1 MKNADSEKGNKISAI
16 EIENL
21 TKDFRVGMRGVKLR
35 AVDDVS
41 FFVNPGEIFGLLGP
55 NGSGKSTTLKIILGL
70 LRPTSGECRI
80 FGKKSSDI
88 SVRSRIG
95 FLPEAPYF
103 YGYLTGRELV
113 KYYARMSGVP
123 AQKIEEATEDALAL
137 TGMTAAAARRVK
149 TYSKGM
155 LQRIG
160 VAQAV
165 VHNPDLVILDEPI
178 NGLDPQ
184 GIVEVRAVIETL
196 NKEQGITF
204 VISSH
209 ILEELSK
216 IATKYGIIHNGVLL
230 QEMTR
235 EQLMENCGEY
245 IELRTPD
252 TKLACTV
259 IESIGIAKY
268 KVVDAE
274 TIQIYE
280 QLQESGNIA
289 LRLAENKIVIKGIV
303 VKNEALE
310 DYYLKLTGGAAN
322 A

>member
-1 MKNADSEKGNKISAI
+1 MMKNADSEKENKISAI

-35 AVDDVS
+35 AVDNVS

-165 VHNPDLVILDEPI
+165 VHNPDLVILDEPTAGI
-178 NGLDPQ
+178 DPIGSAEIGDAIRTMKSRGKTVVLCSHLLGQIEELCDRVAIMNRGKLSVAGTLD
-184 GIVEVRAVIETL
+184 EVLTQRDKQLAVIGNGTPL
-196 NKEQGITF
+196 TP
-204 VISSH
+204 
-209 ILEELSK
+209 ELCSELRER
-216 IATKYGIIHNGVLL
+216 YGIRIERVSQPRISLEKYFL
-230 QEMTR
+230 
-235 EQLMENCGEY
+235 EN
-245 IELRTPD
+245 
-252 TKLACTV
+252 
-259 IESIGIAKY
+259 
-268 KVVDAE
+268 
-274 TIQIYE
+274 
-280 QLQESGNIA
+280 
-289 LRLAENKIVIKGIV
+289 
-303 VKNEALE
+303 
-310 DYYLKLTGGAAN
+310 LKK
-322 A
+322 

>member
-1 MKNADSEKGNKISAI
+1 MDKADLERGKFPAI

-41 FFVNPGEIFGLLGP
+41 FSVAQGEVFGLLGP

-70 LRPTSGECRI
+70 LHPTSGECRI

-123 AQKIEEATEDALAL
+123 AGKIEEATEDALAL
-137 TGMTAAAARRVK
+137 TGMTAAASRRVK

-165 VHNPDLVILDEPI
+165 VHNPDLVILDEPTAGI
-178 NGLDPQ
+178 DPI
-184 GIVEVRAVIETL
+184 GSAEIGEAIRTMKSRGKTVVL
-196 NKEQGITF
+196 C
-204 VISSH
+204 SH
-209 ILEELSK
+209 LLGQIEELCDRVAIMNRGK
-216 IATKYGIIHNGVLL
+216 LAVAGTLDEVLTQRDRQLAVFGAGTPLTPKLIA
-230 QEMTR
+230 
-235 EQLMENCGEY
+235 
-245 IELRTPD
+245 ELRERYGLNIEDVSQPRISLERYFLENL
-252 TKLACTV
+252 KKQPCT
-259 IESIGIAKY
+259 
-268 KVVDAE
+268 
-274 TIQIYE
+274 E
-280 QLQESGNIA
+280 QE
-289 LRLAENKIVIKGIV
+289 K
-303 VKNEALE
+303 
-310 DYYLKLTGGAAN
+310 
-322 A
+322 

>member
-35 AVDDVS
+35 AVDNVS

-137 TGMTAAAARRVK
+137 AGMTAAAARRVK

-165 VHNPDLVILDEPI
+165 VHNPDLVILDEPTAGI
-178 NGLDPQ
+178 DPIGSAEIGDAIRTMKSRGKTVVLCSHLLGQIEELCDRVAIMNRGKLSVAGTLD
-184 GIVEVRAVIETL
+184 EVLTQRDKQLAVIGNGTPL
-196 NKEQGITF
+196 TP
-204 VISSH
+204 
-209 ILEELSK
+209 ELCSELRER
-216 IATKYGIIHNGVLL
+216 YGIRIERVSLPRISL
-230 QEMTR
+230 EKYF
-235 EQLMENCGEY
+235 LEN
-245 IELRTPD
+245 
-252 TKLACTV
+252 
-259 IESIGIAKY
+259 
-268 KVVDAE
+268 
-274 TIQIYE
+274 
-280 QLQESGNIA
+280 
-289 LRLAENKIVIKGIV
+289 
-303 VKNEALE
+303 
-310 DYYLKLTGGAAN
+310 LKK
-322 A
+322 

>member
-1 MKNADSEKGNKISAI
+1 MKSTNSGKENKIPAI

-35 AVDDVS
+35 AVDNVTFS
-41 FFVNPGEIFGLLGP
+41 VNSGEIFGLLGP

-123 AQKIEEATEDALAL
+123 DQKIEDATEDALAL

-165 VHNPDLVILDEPI
+165 VHNPDLVILDEPTAGI
-178 NGLDPQ
+178 DPIGSAEIGDAIRVMKSRGKTVVLCSHLLGQIEELCDRVAIMNRGKLAVAGTLD
-184 GIVEVRAVIETL
+184 EVLTQRDKQLAVIGPGTPL
-196 NKEQGITF
+196 TP
-204 VISSH
+204 
-209 ILEELSK
+209 ELC
-216 IATKYGIIHNGVLL
+216 AELRERYGI
-230 QEMTR
+230 
-235 EQLMENCGEY
+235 Y
-245 IELRTPD
+245 IEDVSQPRISL
-252 TKLACTV
+252 
-259 IESIGIAKY
+259 EKY
-268 KVVDAE
+268 F
-274 TIQIYE
+274 
-280 QLQESGNIA
+280 L
-289 LRLAENKIVIKGIV
+289 
-303 VKNEALE
+303 KN
-310 DYYLKLTGGAAN
+310 LKK
-322 A
+322 

>member
-35 AVDDVS
+35 AVDNVS

-165 VHNPDLVILDEPI
+165 VHNPDLVILDEPTAGI
-178 NGLDPQ
+178 DPIGSAEIGDAIRTMKSRGKTVVLCSHLLGQIEELCDRVAIMNRGKLSVAGTLD
-184 GIVEVRAVIETL
+184 EVLTQRDKQLAVIGNGTPL
-196 NKEQGITF
+196 TP
-204 VISSH
+204 
-209 ILEELSK
+209 ELCSELRER
-216 IATKYGIIHNGVLL
+216 YGIRIERVSQPRISLEKYFL
-230 QEMTR
+230 
-235 EQLMENCGEY
+235 EN
-245 IELRTPD
+245 
-252 TKLACTV
+252 
-259 IESIGIAKY
+259 
-268 KVVDAE
+268 
-274 TIQIYE
+274 
-280 QLQESGNIA
+280 
-289 LRLAENKIVIKGIV
+289 
-303 VKNEALE
+303 
-310 DYYLKLTGGAAN
+310 LKK
-322 A
+322 

>member
-35 AVDDVS
+35 AVDNVS

-165 VHNPDLVILDEPI
+165 VHNPDLVILDEPTAGI
-178 NGLDPQ
+178 DPIGSAEIGDAIRTMKSRGKTVVLCSHLLGQIEELCDRVAIMNRGKLSVAGTLD
-184 GIVEVRAVIETL
+184 EVLTQRDKQLAVIGNGTPL
-196 NKEQGITF
+196 TP
-204 VISSH
+204 
-209 ILEELSK
+209 ELCSELRER
-216 IATKYGIIHNGVLL
+216 YGIRIECVSQPRISLEKYFL
-230 QEMTR
+230 
-235 EQLMENCGEY
+235 EN
-245 IELRTPD
+245 
-252 TKLACTV
+252 
-259 IESIGIAKY
+259 
-268 KVVDAE
+268 
-274 TIQIYE
+274 
-280 QLQESGNIA
+280 
-289 LRLAENKIVIKGIV
+289 
-303 VKNEALE
+303 
-310 DYYLKLTGGAAN
+310 LKK
-322 A
+322 

>member
-165 VHNPDLVILDEPI
+165 VHNPDLVILDEPTAGI
-178 NGLDPQ
+178 DPIGSAEIGDAIRTMKSRGKTVVLCSHLLGQIEELCDRVAIMNRGKLSVAGTLD
-184 GIVEVRAVIETL
+184 EVLTQRDKQLAVIGNGTPL
-196 NKEQGITF
+196 TP
-204 VISSH
+204 
-209 ILEELSK
+209 ELCSELQER
-216 IATKYGIIHNGVLL
+216 YGIRIERVSQPRISLEKYFL
-230 QEMTR
+230 
-235 EQLMENCGEY
+235 EN
-245 IELRTPD
+245 
-252 TKLACTV
+252 
-259 IESIGIAKY
+259 
-268 KVVDAE
+268 
-274 TIQIYE
+274 
-280 QLQESGNIA
+280 
-289 LRLAENKIVIKGIV
+289 
-303 VKNEALE
+303 
-310 DYYLKLTGGAAN
+310 LKK
-322 A
+322 

>member
-35 AVDDVS
+35 AVDNVS

-165 VHNPDLVILDEPI
+165 VHNPDLVILDEPTAGI
-178 NGLDPQ
+178 DPIGSAEIGDAIRTMKSRGKTVVLCSHLLGQIEELCDRVAIMNRGKLSVAGTLD
-184 GIVEVRAVIETL
+184 EVLTQRDKQLAVIGNGTPL
-196 NKEQGITF
+196 TP
-204 VISSH
+204 
-209 ILEELSK
+209 ELCSELWER
-216 IATKYGIIHNGVLL
+216 YGIRIERVSQPRISLEKYFL
-230 QEMTR
+230 
-235 EQLMENCGEY
+235 EN
-245 IELRTPD
+245 
-252 TKLACTV
+252 
-259 IESIGIAKY
+259 
-268 KVVDAE
+268 
-274 TIQIYE
+274 
-280 QLQESGNIA
+280 
-289 LRLAENKIVIKGIV
+289 
-303 VKNEALE
+303 
-310 DYYLKLTGGAAN
+310 LKK
-322 A
+322 

>member
-1 MKNADSEKGNKISAI
+1 MEYLLTTEHLSKQYGKQKAVNSVSMHVKKGEIYGLIGRNGAGKTTILKMLSGLAAPTEGTISLFGKDEKESKALRGRVGTL
-16 EIENL
+16 IENPGIYANMSAYENL
-21 TKDFRVGMRGVKLR
+21 KMKCLAMGVPVKETINELLKTVGLE
-35 AVDDVS
+35 
-41 FFVNPGEIFGLLGP
+41 N
-55 NGSGKSTTLKIILGL
+55 T
-70 LRPTSGECRI
+70 
-80 FGKKSSDI
+80 GKKH
-88 SVRSRIG
+88 
-95 FLPEAPYF
+95 
-103 YGYLTGRELV
+103 V
-113 KYYARMSGVP
+113 KKFSLGMKQRLG
-123 AQKIEEATEDALAL
+123 IALAL
-137 TGMTAAAARRVK
+137 VG
-149 TYSKGM
+149 
-155 LQRIG
+155 
-160 VAQAV
+160 
-165 VHNPDLVILDEPI
+165 NPDLVILDEPI

>member
-1 MKNADSEKGNKISAI
+1 MKNADSEKENKISAI

-35 AVDDVS
+35 AVDNVS

-165 VHNPDLVILDEPI
+165 VHNPDLVILDEPTAGI
-178 NGLDPQ
+178 DPIGSAEIGDAIRTMKSRGKTVVLCSHLLGQIEELCDRVAIMNRGKLSVAGTLD
-184 GIVEVRAVIETL
+184 EVLTQRDKQLAVIGNGTPL
-196 NKEQGITF
+196 TP
-204 VISSH
+204 
-209 ILEELSK
+209 ELCSELRER
-216 IATKYGIIHNGVLL
+216 YGIRIERVSQPRISLEKYFL
-230 QEMTR
+230 
-235 EQLMENCGEY
+235 EN
-245 IELRTPD
+245 
-252 TKLACTV
+252 
-259 IESIGIAKY
+259 
-268 KVVDAE
+268 
-274 TIQIYE
+274 
-280 QLQESGNIA
+280 
-289 LRLAENKIVIKGIV
+289 
-303 VKNEALE
+303 
-310 DYYLKLTGGAAN
+310 LKK
-322 A
+322 

>member
-35 AVDDVS
+35 AVDNVS

-155 LQRIG
+155 LS
-160 VAQAV
+160 ASA
-165 VHNPDLVILDEPI
+165 
-178 NGLDPQ
+178 
-184 GIVEVRAVIETL
+184 
-196 NKEQGITF
+196 
-204 VISSH
+204 SH
-209 ILEELSK
+209 K
-216 IATKYGIIHNGVLL
+216 
-230 QEMTR
+230 
-235 EQLMENCGEY
+235 
-245 IELRTPD
+245 P
-252 TKLACTV
+252 
-259 IESIGIAKY
+259 
-268 KVVDAE
+268 
-274 TIQIYE
+274 
-280 QLQESGNIA
+280 
-289 LRLAENKIVIKGIV
+289 
-303 VKNEALE
+303 
-310 DYYLKLTGGAAN
+310 
-322 A
+322 

>member
-1 MKNADSEKGNKISAI
+1 MKSTNSEKENKIPAI

-35 AVDDVS
+35 AVDNVTFS
-41 FFVNPGEIFGLLGP
+41 VNSGEIFGLLGP

-123 AQKIEEATEDALAL
+123 DQKIEDATEDALAL

-165 VHNPDLVILDEPI
+165 VHNPDLVILDEPTAGI
-178 NGLDPQ
+178 DPIGSAEIGDAIRVMKSRGKTVVLCSHLLGQIEELCDRVAIMNRGKLAVAGTLD
-184 GIVEVRAVIETL
+184 EVLTQRDKQLAVIGPGTPL
-196 NKEQGITF
+196 TP
-204 VISSH
+204 
-209 ILEELSK
+209 ELC
-216 IATKYGIIHNGVLL
+216 AELRERYGI
-230 QEMTR
+230 
-235 EQLMENCGEY
+235 Y
-245 IELRTPD
+245 IEDVSQPRISL
-252 TKLACTV
+252 
-259 IESIGIAKY
+259 EKY
-268 KVVDAE
+268 F
-274 TIQIYE
+274 
-280 QLQESGNIA
+280 L
-289 LRLAENKIVIKGIV
+289 
-303 VKNEALE
+303 KN
-310 DYYLKLTGGAAN
+310 LKK
-322 A
+322 

>member
-165 VHNPDLVILDEPI
+165 VHNPDLVILDEPTAGI
-178 NGLDPQ
+178 DPIGSAEIGDAIRTMKSRGKTVVLCSHLLGQIEELCDRVAIMNRGKLSVAGTLD
-184 GIVEVRAVIETL
+184 EVLTQRDKQLAVIGNGTPL
-196 NKEQGITF
+196 TP
-204 VISSH
+204 
-209 ILEELSK
+209 ELCSELRER
-216 IATKYGIIHNGVLL
+216 YGIRVERVSQPRISLEKYFL
-230 QEMTR
+230 
-235 EQLMENCGEY
+235 EN
-245 IELRTPD
+245 
-252 TKLACTV
+252 
-259 IESIGIAKY
+259 
-268 KVVDAE
+268 
-274 TIQIYE
+274 
-280 QLQESGNIA
+280 
-289 LRLAENKIVIKGIV
+289 
-303 VKNEALE
+303 
-310 DYYLKLTGGAAN
+310 LKK
-322 A
+322 

>member
-1 MKNADSEKGNKISAI
+1 MEYL
-16 EIENL
+16 L
-21 TKDFRVGMRGVKLR
+21 TTEHLSKQYGKQK
-35 AVDDVS
+35 AVDG
-41 FFVNPGEIFGLLGP
+41 VNMHVKKGEIYGLIGR
-55 NGSGKSTTLKIILGL
+55 NGAGKTTILKILSGL
-70 LRPTSGECRI
+70 AAPTEGTVSL
-80 FGKKSSDI
+80 FGKDEKESK
-88 SVRSRIG
+88 VLRSRIG
-95 FLPEAPYF
+95 TLIENP
-103 YGYLTGRELV
+103 GV
-113 KYYARMSGVP
+113 YANMSAYENLKMKCLAMGVP
-123 AQKIEEATEDALAL
+123 PKETIKELLKIVGLENTGKKHVKKFSLGMKQRLGIALAL
-137 TGMTAAAARRVK
+137 VG
-149 TYSKGM
+149 
-155 LQRIG
+155 
-160 VAQAV
+160 
-165 VHNPDLVILDEPI
+165 NPDLVILDEPI

-204 VISSH
+204 IISSH

-216 IATKYGIIHNGVLL
+216 IATKYGIIHNGVML

-235 EQLMENCGEY
+235 EQLMEKCGEY

-252 TKLACTV
+252 TKQACTV
-259 IESIGIAKY
+259 IESLGIMKY

-289 LRLAENKIVIKGIV
+289 LRLAENKIVMKGIV

-310 DYYLKLTGGAAN
+310 DYYLKLTGGAVN

>member
-1 MKNADSEKGNKISAI
+1 MEYLLTTEHLSKQYGKQKAVNGVSMHVKKGEIYGLIGRNGAGKTTILKMLSGLAAPTEGTISLFGKDEKESKALRGRVGTL
-16 EIENL
+16 IEN
-21 TKDFRVGMRGVKLR
+21 
-35 AVDDVS
+35 
-41 FFVNPGEIFGLLGP
+41 PGIYANMSAYE
-55 NGSGKSTTLKIILGL
+55 NLKMKCL
-70 LRPTSGECRI
+70 
-80 FGKKSSDI
+80 
-88 SVRSRIG
+88 
-95 FLPEAPYF
+95 A
-103 YGYLTGRELV
+103 
-113 KYYARMSGVP
+113 MGVP
-123 AQKIEEATEDALAL
+123 AKETINELLKTVGLENTGKKHVKKFSLGMKQRLGIALAL
-137 TGMTAAAARRVK
+137 VG
-149 TYSKGM
+149 
-155 LQRIG
+155 
-160 VAQAV
+160 
-165 VHNPDLVILDEPI
+165 NPDLVILDEPI

-184 GIVEVRAVIETL
+184 GIVEVRAVIENL

-280 QLQESGNIA
+280 QLQENGNIA

-310 DYYLKLTGGAAN
+310 DYYLKLTGGAVN

>member
-165 VHNPDLVILDEPI
+165 VHNPDLVILDEPTAGI
-178 NGLDPQ
+178 DPIGSAEIGDAIRTMKSRGKTVVLCSHLLGQIEELCDRVAIMNRGKLSVAGTLD
-184 GIVEVRAVIETL
+184 EVLTQRDKQLAVIGNGTPL
-196 NKEQGITF
+196 TP
-204 VISSH
+204 
-209 ILEELSK
+209 ELCSELRER
-216 IATKYGIIHNGVLL
+216 YGIRIERVSQPRISLEKYFL
-230 QEMTR
+230 
-235 EQLMENCGEY
+235 EN
-245 IELRTPD
+245 
-252 TKLACTV
+252 
-259 IESIGIAKY
+259 
-268 KVVDAE
+268 
-274 TIQIYE
+274 
-280 QLQESGNIA
+280 
-289 LRLAENKIVIKGIV
+289 
-303 VKNEALE
+303 
-310 DYYLKLTGGAAN
+310 LKK
-322 A
+322 

>member
-1 MKNADSEKGNKISAI
+1 MKNADSEKENKISAI

-165 VHNPDLVILDEPI
+165 VHNPDLVILDEPTAGI
-178 NGLDPQ
+178 DPIGSAEIGDAIRTMKSRGKTVVLCSHLLGQIEELCDRVAIMNRGKLSVAGTLD
-184 GIVEVRAVIETL
+184 EVLTQRDKQLAVIGNGTPL
-196 NKEQGITF
+196 TP
-204 VISSH
+204 
-209 ILEELSK
+209 ELCSELRER
-216 IATKYGIIHNGVLL
+216 YGIRIERVSQPRISLEKYFL
-230 QEMTR
+230 
-235 EQLMENCGEY
+235 EN
-245 IELRTPD
+245 
-252 TKLACTV
+252 
-259 IESIGIAKY
+259 
-268 KVVDAE
+268 
-274 TIQIYE
+274 
-280 QLQESGNIA
+280 
-289 LRLAENKIVIKGIV
+289 
-303 VKNEALE
+303 
-310 DYYLKLTGGAAN
+310 LKK
-322 A
+322 